1 MIGGKAMEYQLIQ
14 YSDENRIAKITLNSA
29 PLNIM
34 NIRMMEEIND
44 ALDHASHSAGL
55 SAILFG
61 GAGEKAFSAGV
72 AIEEHTPELVG
83 KMLTTFHDIFRRLAK
98 TDLVTVAR
106 VQGHC
111 LGGGLELAAMCDF
124 VIASDN
130 AKFGQPEIKL
140 GCFPPVAAALFPSL
154 IGRRQAERLMITGE
168 LIRAPEAATIG
179 LVTRVCSRDELDDCV
194 DKVVTEITS
203 KSCAVIGLLRRAQP
217 EWRDRFL
224 DDLGRAERLYLE
236 DLTKLHDMQEG
247 IDAFSEKREPS
258 WRHE

>member
-1 MIGGKAMEYQLIQ
+1 MEYQLIQ
-14 YSDENRIAKITLNSA
+14 YSEENRVAKITLNSA

-34 NIRMMEEIND
+34 NIQMMEEING
-44 ALDHASHSAGL
+44 ALDHVMQRPGL
-55 SAILFG
+55 SAVLFC

-72 AIEEHTPELVG
+72 AIEEHTAELVG

-98 TDLVTVAR
+98 IDLVSVAS

-111 LGGGLELAAMCDF
+111 LGGGLELAGMCDF

-130 AKFGQPEIKL
+130 AKFGLPEIKL

-168 LIRAPEAATIG
+168 TIRAPEALALG

-194 DKVVTEITS
+194 DKTLTEITS
-203 KSCAVIGLLRRAQP
+203 KSSAVISLLRRAEP
-217 EWRDRFL
+217 KWGEKFL
-224 DDLGRAERLYLE
+224 ADLERAERVYLDE
-236 DLTKLHDMQEG
+236 LTRLHDMQEG
-247 IDAFSEKREPS
+247 IDAFTEKREPT
-258 WRHE
+258 WRHA